1 MLRLG
6 SRSQAIGARRE
17 KTRRHKIQKWE
28 EDCLSWHK
36 TGTACE
42 NSSVAQSKSSQGT
55 LKSRSESAFVIQ
67 CTSKEIIQQLNS
79 KIMVQTQYSI
89 WHIMMIFHVINALC
103 LSSQAFVI
111 SFTSEFVPR
120 MVFQYM
126 YSVNG
131 TMNGFTEHSLSYFNI
146 SNFPAGTAPTTTLFT
161 GVSVCRSDWLS

>member
-1 MLRLG
+1 MRRGLSIMTQNRNRLWKLFCSTTSG
-6 SRSQAIGARRE
+6 
-17 KTRRHKIQKWE
+17 QKPHRVS
-28 EDCLSWHK
+28 LS
-36 TGTACE
+36 
-42 NSSVAQSKSSQGT
+42 
-55 LKSRSESAFVIQ
+55 LKSESASVIQ
-67 CTSKEIIQQLNS
+67 CISKEVIQQLNS

-89 WHIMMIFHVINALC
+89 CYIMMIFHVINTLC

-161 GVSVCRSDWLS
+161 GVSVCRSD